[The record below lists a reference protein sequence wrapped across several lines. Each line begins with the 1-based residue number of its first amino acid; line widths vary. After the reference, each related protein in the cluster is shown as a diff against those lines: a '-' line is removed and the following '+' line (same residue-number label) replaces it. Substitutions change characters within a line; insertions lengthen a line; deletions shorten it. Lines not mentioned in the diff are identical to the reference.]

1 MSDAKPMSWQKRR
14 ANYTSQTGTKNMTP
28 AQSRRDQ
35 QKRNAKKSK

>member
-14 ANYTSQTGTKNMTP
+14 ANYKAQTGTKTMTP
-28 AQSRRDQ
+28 AQNRRDQ